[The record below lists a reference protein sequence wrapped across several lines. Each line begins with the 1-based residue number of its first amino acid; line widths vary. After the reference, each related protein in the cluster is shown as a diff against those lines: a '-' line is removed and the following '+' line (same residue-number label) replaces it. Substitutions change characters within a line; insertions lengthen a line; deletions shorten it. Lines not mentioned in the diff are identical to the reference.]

1 VSRFFVGVQIDL
13 VSLVHEQIF
22 FTTPAAW
29 LRTKTKNV
37 TFEPGSNI
45 FMRESMQFGL
55 NWAIVW
61 CISYVA
67 TEGFRDIDECYA
79 AKSYFNLKNSD
90 GTPFAAQTWGDGVK
104 AGVQYLA
111 AHCKIDRLKSVPENH
126 IVFPGTFGAMKKPL
140 VIKTIADLDK
150 LYGDGFGAQVQM
162 FYDQLVAHAKGDVFE
177 KPPTDSVIQPPIRIE
192 PTRPQPI
199 IVPPSTPA
207 TSDQPWKKTVKWILG
222 LLSPFVLWIFGF
234 VIPGPIMDIVKQ
246 VLIVL
251 KKLFGVE

>member
-1 VSRFFVGVQIDL
+1 
-13 VSLVHEQIF
+13 
-22 FTTPAAW
+22 
-29 LRTKTKNV
+29 
-37 TFEPGSNI
+37 
-45 FMRESMQFGL
+45 
-55 NWAIVW
+55 
-61 CISYVA
+61 
-67 TEGFRDIDECYA
+67 
-79 AKSYFNLKNSD
+79 
-90 GTPFAAQTWGDGVK
+90 
-104 AGVQYLA
+104 
-111 AHCKIDRLKSVPENH
+111 
-126 IVFPGTFGAMKKPL
+126 
-140 VIKTIADLDK
+140 
-150 LYGDGFGAQVQM
+150 M

-199 IVPPSTPA
+199 IVTPSKPA